1 MEEHDKH
8 YVAERVRHYLKDA
21 HPGGA
26 TLEVLEDQIWREEF
40 AWHVPIQPDFEP
52 KRLFEYYEALA
63 DAIIAL
69 ADRDNLSV
77 WLMAS
82 DSKADIEENRREM
95 AAMQPAAA

>member
-1 MEEHDKH
+1 MEEHDKQ

-52 KRLFEYYEALA
+52 KRLFEYLEALS

-69 ADRDNLSV
+69 ADQEDLSV
-77 WLMAS
+77 WLEAR
-82 DSKADIEENRREM
+82 DSKADLEENRREM
-95 AAMQPAAA
+95 AVMPTAAA

>member
-1 MEEHDKH
+1 MAELDRH
-8 YVAERVRHYLKDA
+8 YIAEKVRHYLKDA

-40 AWHVPIQPDFEP
+40 AWHVPVQPDFKP

-63 DAIIAL
+63 DAMIEM
-69 ADRDNLSV
+69 ADQDNLNV

-82 DSKADIEENRREM
+82 TSKADIEENRREM
-95 AAMQPAAA
+95 ALPQVTA